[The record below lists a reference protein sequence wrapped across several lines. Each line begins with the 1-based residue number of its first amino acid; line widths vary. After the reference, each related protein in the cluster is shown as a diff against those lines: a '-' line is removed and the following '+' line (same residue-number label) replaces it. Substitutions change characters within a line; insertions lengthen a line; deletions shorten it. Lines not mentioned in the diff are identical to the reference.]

1 MNKVTVLVGV
11 TVLAVLA
18 GCAKKQAPQA
28 QQEDD
33 EDGGTTTTE
42 VRAAAAQPVPVV
54 KERSKAAA
62 EMLAFIDPS
71 PQCQRYRDEL
81 QTTGSTPG
89 PVDEL
94 NEIFAQA
101 YQNGCGKK
109 KQPKQQ

>member
-18 GCAKKQAPQA
+18 GCVKKEAPQA

-33 EDGGTTTTE
+33 EDGGATTTG
-42 VRAAAAQPVPVV
+42 VQAAPAQPVV

-71 PQCQRYRDEL
+71 PQCQQYRDEL

-89 PVDEL
+89 AVDEL